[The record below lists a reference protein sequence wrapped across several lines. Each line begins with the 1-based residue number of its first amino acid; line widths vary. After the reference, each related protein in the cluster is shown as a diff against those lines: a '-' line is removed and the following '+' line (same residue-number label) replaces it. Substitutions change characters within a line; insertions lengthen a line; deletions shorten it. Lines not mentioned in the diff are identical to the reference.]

1 MKPNRFLVTIK
12 GYTRSTSAPAVY
24 LFIVASLFVAFC
36 TSANFDLSY
45 AQSFLNNNITLICLC
60 IGEGL
65 VVLTGGID
73 ISLGS
78 IVSMCNVLIVT
89 LINGGV
95 PVGAAIVVMLA
106 AAVIAGGING
116 IMVGVMR
123 INPLLTTYA
132 TSIIYGGAALVITRT
147 PIFLHTT
154 VLSDF
159 YMLELFE
166 FLPLNLIFILI
177 PYAIWK
183 MFKRTPAGTHL
194 YAVGENEYSA
204 YSSGI
209 NVVGMKVFV
218 YCFSGLTAGISALAI
233 TSMIQ
238 GGNPLLG
245 ESMSLT
251 AVSAV
256 VIGGVSLSGGKG
268 DLGGGIFG
276 CMFLFML
283 SNIIIFLGVNT
294 FWQELLKT
302 LILLITVVISVVLSD
317 EQERTKI
324 KKGLGYVRKP
334 IGSK

>member
-1 MKPNRFLVTIK
+1 MKPIQPLSPMRSFTK
-12 GYTRSTSAPAVY
+12 STSAPAVY
-24 LFIVASLFVAFC
+24 LFFVASLFVAFF
-36 TSANFDLSY
+36 TSATFDLSY
-45 AQSFLNNNITLICLC
+45 AESFMNSNIPLICLV

-73 ISLGS
+73 ISLGA
-78 IVSMCNVLIVT
+78 ILSMSNVLIVT
-89 LINGGV
+89 LINGGM
-95 PVGAAIVVMLA
+95 PVGAAIVVML
-106 AAVIAGGING
+106 VTSIVAGGING
-116 IMVGVMR
+116 FMVGVVR

-132 TSIIYGGAALVITRT
+132 TSIIYGGIALVITRT
-147 PIFLHTT
+147 PIFLHTP

-159 YMLELFE
+159 YMLELLE

-183 MFKRTPAGTHL
+183 IIKRTPVGTHL
-194 YAVGENEYSA
+194 YAVGENESSA

-209 NVVGMKVFV
+209 NVIGIKIFV
-218 YCFSGLTAGISALAI
+218 YCFSGLTAGIGALAI
-233 TSMIQ
+233 TSLVQ

-251 AVSAV
+251 AISAV
-256 VIGGVSLSGGKG
+256 VIGGISLAGGKG

-302 LILLITVVISVVLSD
+302 LILLITVVLSVILSD
-317 EQERTKI
+317 KQERTKI
-324 KKGLGYVRKP
+324 LKGIGYVRKP
-334 IGSK
+334 IDSK